1 MSFPRSPLC
10 LCASVVPKNLLDLSY
25 NTIVVL
31 LGTALLG
38 AGAGLVGSFSVLRG
52 RALIGD
58 VIAHAALPGLC
69 LAFLI
74 AGRKNLTP
82 LLIGALA
89 TGTLSVLLLT
99 VLRRY
104 TRVKDDALLGT
115 IRSVFFGAGIVLIT
129 YIQNRSTEGSKAGLT
144 SYILGKTA
152 GMVAAD
158 VQLIGGVALAALV
171 CVVLL
176 YKELRLASFDPGFAR
191 VQGWPA
197 LLLDNVQMT
206 LAALI
211 TIVGLPAVGAVLV
224 AAMLILP
231 PVTMRFWT
239 DRLSKLLVGSAII
252 GAAIGGLGTL
262 TSAQYSLLP
271 TGPVIVLVGTAFF
284 VVSMLFAP
292 RRGILARAA
301 ALRDFRRML
310 LRQRILSTLY
320 EYAEGP
326 TSEDAWL
333 TEPEIAAT
341 FDITPAAARHAIND
355 AVFGG
360 TLVPRS
366 SAKGTEYG
374 LSDAGWDH
382 AALVVRG
389 ERLWQRY
396 LTEHP
401 DLAGQLVD
409 LDLTN
414 IDDYLPADV
423 IRKLEAALA
432 AEGRLPE
439 TSESAASQASVAR
452 RQGGRP

>member
-1 MSFPRSPLC
+1 MF
-10 LCASVVPKNLLDLSY
+10 DLTY

-38 AGAGLVGSFSVLRG
+38 AGAGLVGCFAVLRG
-52 RALIGD
+52 RALVGD
-58 VIAHAALPGLC
+58 VIAHSALPGLC

-74 AGRKNLTP
+74 AGRRNLTP

-89 TGTLSVLLLT
+89 TGVLSVLLLT
-99 VLRRY
+99 VLRRV

-115 IRSVFFGAGIVLIT
+115 IRSVFFGAGVVLIT
-129 YIQNRSTEGSKAGLT
+129 YVQNRSVDGSKAGLK

-158 VQLIGGVALAALV
+158 VQLIGGVALAALL
-171 CVVLL
+171 CIILL

-197 LLLDNVQMT
+197 LLLDNVQLM

-211 TIVGLPAVGAVLV
+211 TVVGLPAVGAVLV

-231 PVTMRFWT
+231 GVTMRFWT
-239 DRLSKLLVGSAII
+239 DRLSKLLIGAALI

-262 TSAQYSLLP
+262 TSAHYSLVP
-271 TGPVIVLVGTAFF
+271 AGPVIILVGTAFF
-284 VVSMLFAP
+284 LVSMLFAP
-292 RRGILARAA
+292 RRGVLARAA

-310 LRQRILSTLY
+310 LRQRILSTLFKY
-320 EYAEGP
+320 GEGP
-326 TSEDAWL
+326 ESEDAWL
-333 TEPEIAAT
+333 TVPEIAAT
-341 FDITPAAARHAIND
+341 FHIAPGLARRAVND
-355 AVFGG
+355 AVFSG

-366 SAKGTEYG
+366 SEKGTEFG
-374 LSDAGWDH
+374 LTDYGWDH

-389 ERLWQRY
+389 ERLWQSY
-396 LTEHP
+396 LAEHP
-401 DLAGQLVD
+401 DLVGQLVD

-414 IDDYLPADV
+414 VDDYLPANV
-423 IRKLEAALA
+423 VRRLEAALK

-439 TSESAASQASVAR
+439 TSETVALAARGAK
-452 RQGGRP
+452 GGRP